1 MALSNCKKLLF
12 EQLKQAKI
20 DAGQAAA
27 ERTRIAKEAKSIR
40 EEIIAPLQTDLKELQ
55 EKVILYKKGLKNKI
69 VKANADLAEIKFR
82 YKTN

>member
-1 MALSNCKKLLF
+1 MAN
-12 EQLKQAKI
+12 
-20 DAGQAAA
+20 GN
-27 ERTRIAKEAKSIR
+27 
-40 EEIIAPLQTDLKELQ
+40 KELQ